1 MRFQKAIKR
10 KAKLRIGLVGPS
22 GSGKTFTALRI
33 ARGLGGKVAVI
44 DTEHGSAS
52 LYADLFE
59 FDVLELDTFSPDTY
73 VAAINA
79 AAEAGYDVVII
90 DSLSHAW
97 MGKDGALEQ
106 VDKHAARE
114 RGNSFGAWRHVTP
127 MHNRLVETLVG
138 APVHIIATMRAK
150 TEYVIEEDSR
160 GKKVPRKIGMAPV
173 QRDGMEYE
181 FTVVGDMDYENRLI
195 VTKTRCSA
203 LAGAVIEKPGE
214 DVAQTLMDWLE
225 GAAPEEPKAPAQRP
239 ATVPAG
245 SENGKRRISEEEIDA
260 AFAKA
265 RAAEAASRSRL
276 PLHAPKEESATPK
289 QDELIRKMIKSH
301 VITDEERNQIIA
313 KLDEGTMSKSRAG
326 DCIDW
331 LTQTIDERKAEEKRA
346 AAEAD
351 GGEEA
356 A

>member
-79 AAEAGYDVVII
+79 AAEAGYDVVVV

-106 VDKHAARE
+106 VDRHAARE

-150 TEYVIEEDSR
+150 TEYIIEEDNR

-181 FTVVGDMDYENRLI
+181 FTVVGDMDYENRLL

-214 DVAQTLMDWLE
+214 DVAQTLLDWLD
-225 GAAPEEPKAPAQRP
+225 GAAPEEPKAAASETAGEKR
-239 ATVPAG
+239 TVTD
-245 SENGKRRISEEEIDA
+245 KEIDD

-265 RAAEAASRSRL
+265 RTAEQQ
-276 PLHAPKEESATPK
+276 PATKK
-289 QDELIRKMIKSH
+289 QDELIRKMIRSH
-301 VITDEERNQIIA
+301 VITDEERDPIIA
-313 KLDEGTMSKSRAG
+313 KLDEGKMSKSRAA

-331 LTQTIDERKAEEKRA
+331 LTTTIAERKADEKRA
-346 AAEAD
+346 AESDDTDAA
-351 GGEEA
+351 EEA